1 MESAL
6 AAGENVDVA
15 DGALRTRPGTSLMSS
30 DSLPAGEVMAL
41 ENVRFP
47 TNEVSY
53 LVAQVKHS
61 PSPPTWETN
70 TAWEELT
77 PLAFTNP
84 PYAVWTG
91 RIGSSLV
98 WDAGN
103 GRILK
108 FAGGTEGGYTNDLWT
123 YDPETDTWALLY
135 PYTDDAPTVG
145 GPGFRAGHRAVY
157 VPAMEAMV
165 VLGGGSWVPWPDN
178 DYEDAHLHI
187 WDCQTDTWTSQAT
200 TGETPLPRNHF
211 VAILRGNTII
221 IPDCAAYNNLAY
233 YSLDLSTWVWTR
245 HEQAA
250 MTEGTPIGHH
260 HQSGVYDPV
269 NDALIMVGGY
279 YGDSV
284 MSAATF
290 VLDFATETWT
300 RKADCP
306 VIDTDE
312 VGIIGHQAVYCSGK
326 MLITGDSGYWET
338 YSDPRNPLEAYV
350 YDVASDSWTAHAWD
364 TAFDVPEGEGPLPP
378 RRGDHAMCVSDTG
391 ETFIWA
397 GNTGTYSDMFHSLWK
412 LSGQC
417 SSCDGSTK
425 VNLFASPDQLPTTT
439 GQFESIYEFTSV
451 PGICTFGVL
460 NDRVVITEGIAA
472 PPLVWAGA
480 MADNA
485 SDWPHPKA
493 VLIAQDGERFYDV
506 SSEVCDKDPDT
517 VAQVGG
523 IRTWGAIYICTDMPE
538 VEGFYFDMKSPNTGA
553 TGTTTSTFH
562 SPMQITEADHV
573 ARQDLKGTIVNWVQD
588 SGATGHFTNAGGE
601 TITVGPGNDRGSW
614 NNGTAYVVGDTVTL
628 NGVVYWCILSHTG
641 HTPPNLTYW
650 RVNNPDIVPGI
661 AVDLGDGEFLITAVT
676 NGGVGAAEVTLAATH
691 ANATVDAAYGLS
703 IDTNGLTVNL
713 GYQTGVESWSKTLA
727 GGASLAGYSIRIVV
741 PGSEISSGGDHVQL
755 TLKGPTVLPAHKQY
769 ASSIGT
775 VTVNRVSIVE
785 RDGATA
791 NGTTTPTL
799 ITFPGLYGTHTNSK
813 TLGYPGLEVTTDVI
827 PFTVDET
834 KDYIVTLDI
843 KWATSWYVPADAPV
857 VAAQQTFRAGYLPWV
872 AGTAYI
878 KDFGWGNDGNSA
890 QDQTVTGFTEVPF
903 ILGLEKLTITGIQP
917 VSPGLEVAHT
927 TNAVQIA
934 SGTWESLDSVA
945 ITQVTPGS
953 STIYHAI
960 SFDARASFWVFVAAA
975 WRQIVRNNSGTW
987 QYNNSATTTP
997 SWQNATVN
1005 SLLGALRQAFADS
1018 HNQTNKAAF
1027 EAITQGQW
1035 SASGGFV
1042 PHVTTTLDFAVGMQ
1056 ANSTNVPLLSAY
1068 EITYGDTG
1076 QAIIEGFQNG
1086 AWTGGAGWTDNT
1098 IVNGSRLGQSGS
1110 IMYAGP
1116 SPFKA
1121 DYHVVDQVPGYW
1133 FRLLTNG
1140 TSPDCAITRIR
1151 YKAPCQPLANIG
1163 DGQPD
1168 TPLGFI
1174 YQDASTSS
1182 IRDFTV
1188 EVSDNVLTEL
1198 SKADIPMQPEDFLF
1212 VGYLTWFNE
1221 IEITPYTDNNQ
1232 EASVLSAAYWNGEAW
1247 APLAVKDGTIGSAGN
1262 TLAQKGRIS
1271 WTLPTDWKT
1280 SIPFN
1285 ASFNRGYWVRLS
1297 VSGALTSTAAISE
1310 VRIYGV
1316 PDALKKHK
1324 FAATFQ
1330 NRIVLGNRPDAP
1342 DQVDISRAD
1351 EEYGFTGPD
1360 SASYRVGGT
1369 DSIQC
1374 AISAWNG
1381 LLIGKTETWHQLIA
1395 SSSGDF
1401 QFESVEAARHVP
1413 INSQCVV
1420 KAPVGGFDY
1429 GDRYGLFF
1437 VNRYGAFVSTGL
1449 HVDSLWNTSRG
1460 KTISDVLNWWDTTET
1475 PRLDLDYLHLTCGE
1489 YWPARN
1495 WIVWAVPMILSS
1507 GSGPQASNNRLIVY
1521 DLTLGAWLPPFTI
1534 SAASLCTA
1542 YHYNPNAPGKLGDL
1556 GLYAGDYQGRVIRL
1570 FGPGVTSDLG
1580 STISGWVETGWLDFG
1595 SPEYR
1600 KLLRMLS
1607 VYGNTADDAIVVTAF
1622 ADGDTTAST
1631 VAEFHDL
1638 SNLASKTFALEQESH
1653 NVQGRFFKFRIA
1665 FNGAS
1670 EVFGL
1675 QIATSLIRDWG
1686 AL

>member
-1 MESAL
+1 MTQDSYRTINLFNWTGGIVGRRRNPLRFMESAL

-30 DSLPAGEVMAL
+30 GSLPAGEVMAL

-77 PLAFTNP
+77 SLAFTNP

-290 VLDFATETWT
+290 VLDFATKTWT

-326 MLITGDSGYWET
+326 MLITGDSGYTET

-378 RRGDHAMCVSDTG
+378 RRGDHAMCISDTG
-391 ETFIWA
+391 ETFMWG
-397 GNTGTYSDMFHSLWK
+397 GNTGTYSDIFHGLWE

-417 SSCDGSTK
+417 SSCDGSTR
-425 VNLFASPDQLPTTT
+425 VNLFASPDHLPTTT
-439 GQFESIYEFTSV
+439 GQFESIYEFTSE

-573 ARQDLKGTIVNWVQD
+573 ARQDLKGTIVNWVQN
-588 SGATGHFTNAGGE
+588 SGAAGHFTNAGGD
-601 TITVGPGNDRGSW
+601 TITVGPGNDRGAW
-614 NNGTAYVVGDTVTL
+614 DNGTAYVVGDTVTL
-628 NGVVYWCILSHTG
+628 NSMVYWCILNHTG

-650 RVNNPDIVPGI
+650 RINNPDIVPGI

-676 NGGVGAAEVTLAATH
+676 HGGYGAAEVSLSDTH
-691 ANATVDAAYGLS
+691 ANATVNTAYGLS
-703 IDTNGLTVNL
+703 MGTGGLTVNL
-713 GYQTGVESWSKTLA
+713 GYQTGVSSWTKSLS
-727 GGASLAGYSIRIVV
+727 GFVPLAGYSVRVVV
-741 PGSEISSGGDHVQL
+741 PGSEISIGGDHVQL
-755 TLKGPTVLPAHKQY
+755 TLKANTTRPAYKTQY
-769 ASSIGT
+769 AAFIDSLQIT
-775 VTVNRVSIVE
+775 HVSIME
-785 RDGATA
+785 RSGCTG
-791 NGTTTPTL
+791 NGTTVPTE
-799 ITFPGLYGTHTNSK
+799 ITFPGLYGTHVSGCTFSNIGEEK
-813 TLGYPGLEVTTDVI
+813 TSDII

-834 KDYIVTLDI
+834 KDYLVTLDVA
-843 KWATSWYVPADAPV
+843 WSTSWYVPADAGV
-857 VAAQQTFRAGYLPWV
+857 LATWQTFRAGYLPQ
-872 AGTAYI
+872 GTGQSYI
-878 KDFGWGNDGNSA
+878 KDYGWGNGGNSW
-890 QDQTVTGFTEVPF
+890 DQQTADGFTLVDAV
-903 ILGLEKLTITGIQP
+903 IWTGQ
-917 VSPGLEVAHT
+917 T
-927 TNAVQIA
+927 DCN
-934 SGTWESLDSVA
+934 
-945 ITQVTPGS
+945 
-953 STIYHAI
+953 
-960 SFDARASFWVFVAAA
+960 R
-975 WRQIVRNNSGTW
+975 NSG
-987 QYNNSATTTP
+987 
-997 SWQNATVN
+997 
-1005 SLLGALRQAFADS
+1005 
-1018 HNQTNKAAF
+1018 
-1027 EAITQGQW
+1027 
-1035 SASGGFV
+1035 
-1042 PHVTTTLDFAVGMQ
+1042 
-1056 ANSTNVPLLSAY
+1056 
-1068 EITYGDTG
+1068 
-1076 QAIIEGFQNG
+1076 
-1086 AWTGGAGWTDNT
+1086 
-1098 IVNGSRLGQSGS
+1098 
-1110 IMYAGP
+1110 
-1116 SPFKA
+1116 
-1121 DYHVVDQVPGYW
+1121 
-1133 FRLLTNG
+1133 
-1140 TSPDCAITRIR
+1140 
-1151 YKAPCQPLANIG
+1151 
-1163 DGQPD
+1163 
-1168 TPLGFI
+1168 
-1174 YQDASTSS
+1174 
-1182 IRDFTV
+1182 
-1188 EVSDNVLTEL
+1188 
-1198 SKADIPMQPEDFLF
+1198 
-1212 VGYLTWFNE
+1212 
-1221 IEITPYTDNNQ
+1221 
-1232 EASVLSAAYWNGEAW
+1232 
-1247 APLAVKDGTIGSAGN
+1247 
-1262 TLAQKGRIS
+1262 
-1271 WTLPTDWKT
+1271 
-1280 SIPFN
+1280 
-1285 ASFNRGYWVRLS
+1285 
-1297 VSGALTSTAAISE
+1297 SE
-1310 VRIYGV
+1310 
-1316 PDALKKHK
+1316 
-1324 FAATFQ
+1324 
-1330 NRIVLGNRPDAP
+1330 
-1342 DQVDISRAD
+1342 
-1351 EEYGFTGPD
+1351 
-1360 SASYRVGGT
+1360 
-1369 DSIQC
+1369 
-1374 AISAWNG
+1374 
-1381 LLIGKTETWHQLIA
+1381 
-1395 SSSGDF
+1395 
-1401 QFESVEAARHVP
+1401 
-1413 INSQCVV
+1413 SQC
-1420 KAPVGGFDY
+1420 
-1429 GDRYGLFF
+1429 
-1437 VNRYGAFVSTGL
+1437 
-1449 HVDSLWNTSRG
+1449 
-1460 KTISDVLNWWDTTET
+1460 
-1475 PRLDLDYLHLTCGE
+1475 
-1489 YWPARN
+1489 
-1495 WIVWAVPMILSS
+1495 
-1507 GSGPQASNNRLIVY
+1507 GSGHHNRC
-1521 DLTLGAWLPPFTI
+1521 
-1534 SAASLCTA
+1534 S
-1542 YHYNPNAPGKLGDL
+1542 
-1556 GLYAGDYQGRVIRL
+1556 
-1570 FGPGVTSDLG
+1570 
-1580 STISGWVETGWLDFG
+1580 
-1595 SPEYR
+1595 
-1600 KLLRMLS
+1600 S
-1607 VYGNTADDAIVVTAF
+1607 VDHKHF
-1622 ADGDTTAST
+1622 R
-1631 VAEFHDL
+1631 EHR
-1638 SNLASKTFALEQESH
+1638 QH
-1653 NVQGRFFKFRIA
+1653 N
-1665 FNGAS
+1665 S
-1670 EVFGL
+1670 
-1675 QIATSLIRDWG
+1675 
-1686 AL
+1686 